1 MDKIGSSPNLALR
14 EGPCA
19 RSLHQPV
26 SHDRSF
32 YGLLFHH
39 SDGVMPRKP
48 SSVVKRRPNLSE
60 YDYPS
65 LLALTCILVFGCMV
79 GWLVSQ
85 AWAGSGSDISV
96 FRRDTWYT
104 IWSATNAIACAVW
117 LLLGYSGFRLLRHL
131 LPVTRPGVRGWRSQ
145 SVNLVVAVVGSLV
158 LGIVMT
164 ALGMVFVLRF
174 REGVPLAYFDL
185 RVTILTVIAVAG
197 SLPSVAGLWWILLEA
212 RDLARTSEDA
222 GQADPDVLQM
232 FTRYQ
237 ESAQSFLSML
247 ATAVAAGVA
256 VASALRRALIRL
268 TDYPTELVL
277 LFGALFAL
285 AVAFVYLP
293 TAMALRQAG
302 RVLRDIAAR
311 HLLSGASDQPADKV
325 VRWLELQDY
334 RDRLDKALGLQLGV
348 VDRIQLAL
356 GLLAPFLISVLDAA
370 LPGVK

>member
-1 MDKIGSSPNLALR
+1 MG
-14 EGPCA
+14 
-19 RSLHQPV
+19 
-26 SHDRSF
+26 
-32 YGLLFHH
+32 
-39 SDGVMPRKP
+39 
-48 SSVVKRRPNLSE
+48 
-60 YDYPS
+60 
-65 LLALTCILVFGCMV
+65 
-79 GWLVSQ
+79 
-85 AWAGSGSDISV
+85 
-96 FRRDTWYT
+96 
-104 IWSATNAIACAVW
+104 
-117 LLLGYSGFRLLRHL
+117 
-131 LPVTRPGVRGWRSQ
+131 
-145 SVNLVVAVVGSLV
+145 
-158 LGIVMT
+158 
-164 ALGMVFVLRF
+164 FVLRF